1 MDTNRGHP
9 GALPVLYLAGM
20 LVLAGGLA
28 TALVLSPLTA
38 AIKQRDLLVL
48 AGVVAYSAVVAARH
62 LSRRRIPVTFSRVLD
77 LGTLGLIALCDFVLR
92 PAAPSVWLFYPLS
105 ITFIAFAS
113 EPWAIWPA
121 VGLAIVLDSVIT
133 AILAGH
139 GTPFTWVDLLLRSLT
154 NATAGFAMTRGVQIA
169 ARFWRDALDAERK
182 YSGDLLRLA
191 SLGQPLA
198 NALTFDQLRDR
209 LPSLLQRAVPQADAG
224 VVFLLESSRKQL
236 VPFASFGLGDTG
248 SLPSFATSGNLVA
261 AAVQSRE
268 PALHTG
274 PELETALANDA
285 INPLIAR
292 RQSPAE
298 SKPVAAILAP
308 IKVSQAARGALLLLA
323 DAPDRLT
330 ARENETTRTIA
341 SNLGTVLEHLDFSD
355 LLRRV
360 AQQRETLLKIAHG
373 VASAT
378 DLEQIYQALH
388 EGTRELMPCD
398 SFVVALFDE
407 DATQA
412 RLVYV
417 IDDDK
422 RSAPITVAAKAG
434 LLGHMLAERQGFRL
448 DDLLAPLPFS
458 PRHYGGERQVRSAV
472 CAPLRV
478 GDRLIGMISAQT
490 LRAGAYFDEDLRLL
504 TAMAESAGA
513 NLEHMRHLERERHRA
528 HNFEGL
534 AHNLVHLIT
543 RGPLAGS
550 EDHRSFLLAQV
561 TRMMGE
567 YLNAGFCLT
576 LMLNE
581 DGQNFQVE
589 AATSLQPVEDLAPPG
604 TVVALTSLP
613 RLTEIAQRGS
623 YAVWRRG
630 PQGDPEHQAELHLLM
645 PQPPES
651 VAILPIGSPSQH
663 WGVLLAG
670 KDSPWDEMPFQPE
683 QLRLADMIVRQIG
696 VSLENQAA
704 NEASSQRLNSLT
716 RLYELELSLSAADD
730 PMRVLE
736 LTLDV
741 AIEAL
746 WANAG
751 GIALWQP
758 DQQVLRTVISRN
770 VPAPLEHEPFRS
782 DGLGMTTFR
791 GGQARYFS
799 NLRLEANLHPMVGQ
813 SGIRAAAH
821 LPLRTDGAPFGLLLL
836 DFFHPRDFPEQDR
849 RLLEMFAARAALA
862 YEKARLLRALQ
873 EAHERFERTVQHV
886 PGAIYRDSI
895 DGGTTFISQGIRDL
909 TGYSPEEWIGTPS
922 IWREHLHPDD
932 RERVQASFDAA
943 IAQGKE
949 WIEEYRLRDKQD
961 RWRWIRD
968 VARMVREPDGSIH
981 FYDGVMTDITTRR
994 QLEERLLRTARL
1006 ESATALGM
1014 GLAHEINNA
1023 LSTLSLH
1030 SYLLSRRMPAG
1041 NEDVAHHLQIIE
1053 QTVQR
1058 TAGLI
1063 QHFRELAQPTPT
1075 ALAPVSISA
1084 LLEEIVATFGERLR
1098 EQGVTL
1104 DLMLT
1109 DDLPRIHGDRTG
1121 LYEAFSAIVKN
1132 AIEALPAGGL
1142 LTIRSQRATMRH
1154 DGSDAPGISV
1164 LVRDTGAGI
1173 LEQDLPRVFEPGFTR
1188 KVEGGVVRGLGF
1200 GLAIAQQ
1207 IIGAHGGEIE
1217 VQSEPGTGTTVR
1229 VALPTETES

>member
-1 MDTNRGHP
+1 MDTNRGNP

-20 LVLAGGLA
+20 LVLAGSLA
-28 TALVLSPLTA
+28 TALWLSPLLRA
-38 AIKQRDLLVL
+38 DKQRDLLVL

-62 LSRRRIPVTFSRVLD
+62 LSRRRIPLMLSRILD
-77 LGTLGLIALCDFVLR
+77 LGTFGLIAVCDYFLR

-105 ITFIAFAS
+105 IAFMAFAS
-113 EPWAIWPA
+113 ERWATWPA
-121 VGLAIVLDSVIT
+121 VAMAIVLDAAIT
-133 AILAGH
+133 VALAGR
-139 GTPFTWVDLLLRSLT
+139 GTPFTWADLLLRSLT
-154 NATAGFAMTRGVQIA
+154 YGAAGFATTRGAHIA
-169 ARFWRDALDAERK
+169 ARFWRDALEAERK

-209 LPSLLQRAVPQADAG
+209 LPSLLQRAMPQADAG
-224 VVFLLESSRKQL
+224 AVFLLDSTRKQL
-236 VPFASFGLGDTG
+236 VPFASFGLGDT
-248 SLPSFATSGNLVA
+248 SALPTFATSGNLIA

-274 PELETALANDA
+274 SELEAALASEA
-285 INPLIAR
+285 MRPMMVG
-292 RQSPAE
+292 RQSSAASLPAT
-298 SKPVAAILAP
+298 AIVAP
-308 IKVSQAARGALLLLA
+308 IKVSQAARGVLLLLA
-323 DAPDRLT
+323 DAPGQLT
-330 ARENETTRTIA
+330 ARGSELSRTIV

-360 AQQRETLLKIAHG
+360 AQQRETLLKIAHA

-407 DATQA
+407 DGDQA

-417 IDDDK
+417 IDNDK
-422 RSAPITVAAKAG
+422 RSAPITVPAKVG
-434 LLGHMLAERQGFRL
+434 LLGNMLAERQSFRV
-448 DDLLAPLPFS
+448 DDLALPLPFS
-458 PRHYGGERQVRSAV
+458 PRHYGGEQHVRSAV

-490 LRAGAYFDEDLRLL
+490 LRPGAYFDEDMRLL
-504 TAMAESAGA
+504 TAMAENAGA
-513 NLEHMRHLERERHRA
+513 NLEHTRHLERERHRA
-528 HNFEGL
+528 HHFEGL

-543 RGPLAGS
+543 RGPLAGG

-561 TRMMGE
+561 TRMMAE

-576 LMLNE
+576 LVLGE
-581 DGQNFQVE
+581 DGQSFQVE
-589 AATSLQPVEDLAPPG
+589 AATTLQPMEDLVPPG
-604 TVVALTSLP
+604 TVLPLGSLP
-613 RLTEIAQRGS
+613 HLAEILQRGA

-630 PQGDPEHQAELHLLM
+630 PNVAAADQAELHVLT

-651 VAILPIGSPSQH
+651 VALLPISSPGRR
-663 WGVLLAG
+663 WGLLVAG
-670 KDSPWDEMPFQPE
+670 KDSPWDEVPFSPE

-696 VSLENQAA
+696 VSLENQSAS
-704 NEASSQRLNSLT
+704 EASSQRLNSLT

-730 PMRVLE
+730 PVRVLE

-741 AIEAL
+741 AMEAL
-746 WANAG
+746 WANGG
-751 GIALWQP
+751 GIALWKP
-758 DQQVLRTVISRN
+758 DEQVLQTVISRN
-770 VPAPLEHEPFRS
+770 VPATLDHEPFRAE
-782 DGLGMTTFR
+782 GLGMTTFR
-791 GGQARYFS
+791 AGQARYFS
-799 NLRLEANLHPMVGQ
+799 NLRLEANLHPMVSQ

-821 LPLRTDGAPFGLLLL
+821 LPLRTDSAPFGLLIL
-836 DFFHPRDFPEQDR
+836 DFFHPREFPEQDR

-862 YEKARLLRALQ
+862 YEKARLMRALQ

-886 PGAIYRDSI
+886 PGAIYRGSI
-895 DGGTTFISQGIRDL
+895 DGPTTFISQGIRDL
-909 TGYSPEEWIGTPS
+909 TGFSPEEWIGTPG
-922 IWREHLHPDD
+922 IWKDRVHPDD
-932 RERVQASFDAA
+932 RDRAQASFDAA

-949 WIEEYRLRDKQD
+949 WIEEYRLRDRQD

-968 VARMVREPDGSIH
+968 VARMVHEPDGSIRY
-981 FYDGVMTDITTRR
+981 YDGVMTDITTRR

-1030 SYLLSRRMPAG
+1030 SYLLSRRMPTG

-1075 ALAPVSISA
+1075 TLAPVSVSS
-1084 LLEEIVATFGERLR
+1084 LLEEIVATYGERLR
-1098 EQGVTL
+1098 EQGVAL
-1104 DLMLT
+1104 DLSLA

-1142 LTIRSQRATMRH
+1142 LSVHTARATLRH
-1154 DGSDAPGISV
+1154 EGTDAPGISIM
-1164 LVRDTGAGI
+1164 VRDNGAGI
-1173 LEQDLPRVFEPGFTR
+1173 LQQDLPRVFEPGFTR

-1200 GLAIAQQ
+1200 GLAISQQ

-1217 VQSEPGTGTTVR
+1217 VQSEPGLGTTVR
-1229 VALPTETES
+1229 VLLPTETES

>member
-28 TALVLSPLTA
+28 TALVLSPLSATT
-38 AIKQRDLLVL
+38 KQRDLWCWPAWWLT
-48 AGVVAYSAVVAARH
+48 ARWWRRAISRGDGSGHAVAS
-62 LSRRRIPVTFSRVLD
+62 LD
-77 LGTLGLIALCDFVLR
+77 LGTLGLIALCDFVPPSR
-92 PAAPSVWLFYPLS
+92 PFSVAVLPLS

-113 EPWAIWPA
+113 ESWAIWPA
-121 VGLAIVLDSVIT
+121 VGLAIILDSVIT

-139 GTPFTWVDLLLRSLT
+139 GTPFTWIDLLLRSLT
-154 NATAGFAMTRGVQIA
+154 NAAAGFAMTRGVQIA
-169 ARFWRDALDAERK
+169 ARFWRDALEAERK

-224 VVFLLESSRKQL
+224 AVFLLESTRKQL
-236 VPFASFGLGDTG
+236 VPFASFGLGDTA
-248 SLPSFATSGNLVA
+248 SLPSFDTSGNLVA

-274 PELETALANDA
+274 ADLETALASEA
-285 INPLIAR
+285 LSPLVAR
-292 RQSPAE
+292 RLSAAEAKPA
-298 SKPVAAILAP
+298 AAILAP
-308 IKVSQAARGALLLLA
+308 IKVSQAARGVLLLLA
-323 DAPDRLT
+323 DAADQLT
-330 ARENETTRTIA
+330 ARESEMTRTIV
-341 SNLGTVLEHLDFSD
+341 SNLGTVLEHLDFWICCAGWPSSA
-355 LLRRV
+355 RRCS
-360 AQQRETLLKIAHG
+360 RSRR

-378 DLEQIYQALH
+378 DLEQIYRALH

-407 DATQA
+407 EATQA

-434 LLGHMLAERQGFRL
+434 LLGHLLAERQGFRL
-448 DDLLAPLPFS
+448 DDLSAPLPFA

-513 NLEHMRHLERERHRA
+513 NLEHMRHLERERDRA

-543 RGPLAGS
+543 RGPLAGG

-576 LMLNE
+576 LILSE

-589 AATSLQPVEDLAPPG
+589 AATTLQPMEDLVPPG
-604 TVVALTSLP
+604 TVLPLASLP
-613 RLTEIAQRGS
+613 RLAEISQRGA

-630 PQGDPEHQAELHLLM
+630 PQADPEHQTELHLLT

-651 VAILPIGSPSQH
+651 VAILPVGSPNH
-663 WGVLLAG
+663 RWGILLAG
-670 KDSPWDEMPFQPE
+670 KDSPWDEMPFLPE

-696 VSLENQAA
+696 VSLENQASS
-704 NEASSQRLNSLT
+704 EASSQRLNSLT

-758 DQQVLRTVISRN
+758 EQQILRTVISRN
-770 VPAPLEHEPFRS
+770 VPAALEHEPFRPE
-782 DGLGMTTFR
+782 GLGMTTYR

-821 LPLRTDGAPFGLLLL
+821 LPLRTDGAPFGLLIL

-895 DGGTTFISQGIRDL
+895 EGGTTFISQGIRDL
-909 TGYSPEEWIGTPS
+909 TGYSPEEWIGTAN
-922 IWREHLHPDD
+922 IWREHLHPED
-932 RERVQASFDAA
+932 RERV
-943 IAQGKE
+943 
-949 WIEEYRLRDKQD
+949 
-961 RWRWIRD
+961 
-968 VARMVREPDGSIH
+968 
-981 FYDGVMTDITTRR
+981 
-994 QLEERLLRTARL
+994 RLLR
-1006 ESATALGM
+1006 
-1014 GLAHEINNA
+1014 
-1023 LSTLSLH
+1023 
-1030 SYLLSRRMPAG
+1030 
-1041 NEDVAHHLQIIE
+1041 
-1053 QTVQR
+1053 
-1058 TAGLI
+1058 
-1063 QHFRELAQPTPT
+1063 
-1075 ALAPVSISA
+1075 
-1084 LLEEIVATFGERLR
+1084 
-1098 EQGVTL
+1098 
-1104 DLMLT
+1104 
-1109 DDLPRIHGDRTG
+1109 
-1121 LYEAFSAIVKN
+1121 
-1132 AIEALPAGGL
+1132 
-1142 LTIRSQRATMRH
+1142 
-1154 DGSDAPGISV
+1154 
-1164 LVRDTGAGI
+1164 
-1173 LEQDLPRVFEPGFTR
+1173 
-1188 KVEGGVVRGLGF
+1188 
-1200 GLAIAQQ
+1200 
-1207 IIGAHGGEIE
+1207 
-1217 VQSEPGTGTTVR
+1217 
-1229 VALPTETES
+1229 

>member
-28 TALVLSPLTA
+28 AALWLSPLA
-38 AIKQRDLLVL
+38 AAEKQRDLLVL

-62 LSRRRIPVTFSRVLD
+62 LSRRRIPVLLSHTLD
-77 LGTLGLIALCDFVLR
+77 LGTLGLIAVTDYFLR
-92 PAAPSVWLFYPLS
+92 PVASSVWLFYPLS
-105 ITFIAFAS
+105 ITFMAFAS
-113 EPWAIWPA
+113 ERWATWPA
-121 VGLAIVLDSVIT
+121 VGLAIVLDAALTVM
-133 AILAGH
+133 LAGR
-139 GTPFTWVDLLLRSLT
+139 GTPFTWVDLLLRCLT
-154 NATAGFAMTRGVQIA
+154 YTASGFVMTRGAQIA
-169 ARFWRDALDAERK
+169 ARFWRDTLEAELK
-182 YSGDLLRLA
+182 HSGDLLRLA
-191 SLGQPLA
+191 TLGQPLA

-224 VVFLLESSRKQL
+224 VVFLLENSRKEL
-236 VPFASFGLGDTG
+236 LPFASFGLGETSLIPGFGTSG
-248 SLPSFATSGNLVA
+248 SLIA

-268 PALHTG
+268 AALHSG
-274 PELETALANDA
+274 AELEAALATEPMRRMLTQRQAANDS
-285 INPLIAR
+285 
-292 RQSPAE
+292 SPA
-298 SKPVAAILAP
+298 AAILAA
-308 IKVSQAARGALLLLA
+308 IKVSQAARGVLLLLA
-323 DAPDRLT
+323 DAPGQLT
-330 ARENETTRTIA
+330 AREVEVARTIV

-398 SFVVALFDE
+398 SFVIALYDE
-407 DATQA
+407 DGNQA

-417 IDDDK
+417 IDNDK
-422 RSAPITVAAKAG
+422 RSAPITVSAKPG
-434 LLGHMLAERQGFRL
+434 LLGNMLAERQGFRV
-448 DDLLAPLPFS
+448 DDLAGLLPYA
-458 PRHYGGERQVRSAV
+458 PRHYGGDQPVRSAV

-490 LRAGAYFDEDLRLL
+490 LRPGAYFDDDVRLL
-504 TAMAESAGA
+504 TALAESAGA

-528 HNFEGL
+528 HHFEGL
-534 AHNLVHLIT
+534 AHNLVHLLT
-543 RGPLAGS
+543 RGPLGGG
-550 EDHRSFLLAQV
+550 EDQRSFLLSQV

-576 LMLNE
+576 LMLGE
-581 DGQNFQVE
+581 DGQTFRVE
-589 AATSLQPVEDLAPPG
+589 AATSLQPVEDLVPPG
-604 TVVALTSLP
+604 TVVPLSSLP
-613 RLTEIAQRGS
+613 RMVEILQHGA
-623 YAVWRRG
+623 YAVWRCG
-630 PQGDPEHQAELHLLM
+630 AQSDPAPLAEIQVLI

-651 VAILPIGSPSQH
+651 IALLPIHSPNRR
-663 WGVLLAG
+663 WGILVAG
-670 KDSPWDEMPFQPE
+670 RDSPWDEASFAPE

-704 NEASSQRLNSLT
+704 SESSSQRLNSLT

-730 PMRVLE
+730 PVRVLE

-746 WANAG
+746 WANGG

-758 DQQVLRTVISRN
+758 ETQLLRTVISRN
-770 VPAPLEHEPFRS
+770 VPAGLDNEPFRP
-782 DGLGMTTFR
+782 DGLGMTTYR

-799 NLRLEANLHPMVGQ
+799 NLRLEGNLHPLVGQ
-813 SGIRAAAH
+813 SGIRAVAH
-821 LPLRTDGAPFGLLLL
+821 LPLRTDGAPFGLLIL
-836 DFFHPRDFPEQDR
+836 DFFHPREFPEQDR

-862 YEKARLLRALQ
+862 YDKARLLRALQ

-886 PGAIYRDSI
+886 PGAIYRGSI
-895 DGGTTFISQGIRDL
+895 DGHTTFMSQGIRDL
-909 TGYSPEEWIGTPS
+909 TGFSPEEWTATPN
-922 IWREHLHPDD
+922 IWNERLHPDD
-932 RERVQASFDAA
+932 RERVHASFDAA

-949 WIEEYRLRDKQD
+949 WIEEYRLRDRQD
-961 RWRWIRD
+961 RWRWVRD

-981 FYDGVMTDITTRR
+981 YYDGVMTDITTRR

-1075 ALAPVSISA
+1075 SLAPVSVSS

-1098 EQGVTL
+1098 EQGVAL
-1104 DLMLT
+1104 DLSLA

-1121 LYEAFSAIVKN
+1121 LYEAFSAVVKN

-1142 LTIRSQRATMRH
+1142 LSVHTSRASLRH
-1154 DGSDAPGISV
+1154 DGTDAPGISIV
-1164 LVRDTGAGI
+1164 VRDDGAGI
-1173 LEQDLPRVFEPGFTR
+1173 LKQDLPRVFEPGFTR

-1217 VQSEPGTGTTVR
+1217 VQSEPGSGTTVR
-1229 VALPTETES
+1229 VLLPTETES